1 MSDKYSP
8 GRYGWNDVG
17 KLESTLVSFE
27 RRILDPFITPYIF
40 GYTLNVGCGPDK
52 RGDVRLDVEE
62 TEATTIIGNACDLP
76 FPSDYFDTVMIIGV
90 LHHISD
96 YEKAI
101 SEACRVSRM
110 YVVGREPNILSPHVC
125 TIRHFLGF
133 EGECPI
139 YIPKAKRVFK
149 NHRLVLRAESW
160 DYGFKLFGTVTKK
173 HDFFYRLDPLVPR
186 ELRAFWSY
194 VYVK

>member
-1 MSDKYSP
+1 M
-8 GRYGWNDVG
+8 
-17 KLESTLVSFE
+17 
-27 RRILDPFITPYIF
+27 
-40 GYTLNVGCGPDK
+40 

-62 TEATTIIGNACDLP
+62 TEATTIVGNACDLP
-76 FPSDYFDTVMIIGV
+76 FPANYFDTVLIIGV
-90 LHHISD
+90 LHHIQD
-96 YEKAI
+96 YEKAV

-139 YIPKAKRVFK
+139 YIPKVKKMFERH
-149 NHRLVLRAESW
+149 NCVLREESW
-160 DYGFKLFGTVTKK
+160 NYGLKLLGTVTKQ
-173 HDFFYRLDPLVPR
+173 HSLFYKLDPLVPNA
-186 ELRAFWSY
+186 LRAFWSY